1 MGFKNM
7 LAKVALGL
15 GVAGALGACET
26 PHKAESPAVES
37 PESGE
42 SKRPMLTVSD
52 KDFYSVQADREQ
64 LGREFDEIMDIDIST
79 IDSLEK
85 AESVKL
91 KLESKKSYFEQKY
104 SECSYGN
111 LDTTLKTNIAA
122 VSSKLA
128 QLDNKMFT
136 LASK

>member
-1 MGFKNM
+1 M
-7 LAKVALGL
+7 LARVALGL

-26 PHKAESPAVES
+26 PQKMESPAVES
-37 PESGE
+37 PNSGE

-52 KDFYSVQADREQ
+52 KDFYSVQADGEQ

-79 IDSLEK
+79 VDSLQK
-85 AESVKL
+85 AESIKAE
-91 KLESKKSYFEQKY
+91 LESKKSYFEQKY
-104 SECSYGN
+104 SECSFGN
-111 LDTTLKTNIAA
+111 LDTILKSNIAA

-128 QLDNKMFT
+128 QLDSKMFA